1 MSRIMDVSS
10 LSAAAG
16 SVRQTTV
23 HTVLCEYGHV
33 YADSMMFGLLF
44 QFYISVGS

>member
-1 MSRIMDVSS
+1 MSP

-16 SVRQTTV
+16 SVRHTTV
-23 HTVLCEYGHV
+23 RTVLCEYGHV

-44 QFYISVGS
+44 QFYISMGS